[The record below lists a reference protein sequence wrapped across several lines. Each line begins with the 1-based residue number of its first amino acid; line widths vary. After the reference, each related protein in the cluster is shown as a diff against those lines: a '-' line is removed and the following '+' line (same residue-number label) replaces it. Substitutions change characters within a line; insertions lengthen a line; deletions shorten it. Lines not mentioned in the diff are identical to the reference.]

1 MAGEAVGTVEV
12 SDYVFAE
19 PMNGPLLHQAVVAQR
34 ANRRQGTHSVR
45 TRGQVVHSGRKLRP
59 QKGSGR
65 ARLGDAGNPGLRGGG
80 VAHGPHPRSH
90 SKRLPIR
97 MRRRALRIAL
107 SDKVRNGYITVI
119 EELAVSEPST
129 RVIID
134 MVSALNATGTTLII
148 TTEPTS
154 ELRRSVRNIPG
165 VDTLASRLL
174 SPLETTRVRN
184 ILISKHAVERIDEI
198 WGHPTEKPGRA
209 AHGAP
214 EPSQESSRKAGAPA

>member
-1 MAGEAVGTVEV
+1 MAGDAVATVEV

-45 TRGQVVHSGRKLRP
+45 TRGQVVHSGRKLRA

-90 SKRLPIR
+90 SKRLPVR
-97 MRRRALRIAL
+97 MRRRALRVAL

-119 EELAVSEPST
+119 EDLAVGEPNT
-129 RVIID
+129 KT
-134 MVSALNATGTTLII
+134 MVEMVAALNLVGTTLIV
-148 TTEPTS
+148 TTAPTP
-154 ELRRSVRNIPG
+154 ELRKSVRNIPNL
-165 VDTLASRLL
+165 DTMASRLL
-174 SPLETTRVRN
+174 SPLEATRFRN
-184 ILISKHAVERIDEI
+184 IVISRHAIESVDEL
-198 WGHPTEKPGRA
+198 WGHPTVKPGRA
-209 AHGAP
+209 AHHLLEAG
-214 EPSQESSRKAGAPA
+214 EPA

>member
-1 MAGEAVGTVEV
+1 MAGEAVATVEV

-45 TRGQVVHSGRKLRP
+45 TRGQVVHSGRKLRA

-90 SKRLPIR
+90 SKRLPVR
-97 MRRRALRIAL
+97 MRRRALRVAL

-119 EELAVSEPST
+119 EDLAVGEPNT
-129 RVIID
+129 KT
-134 MVSALNATGTTLII
+134 MVEMVAALSLVGTTLLV
-148 TTEPTS
+148 TTAPTP
-154 ELRRSVRNIPG
+154 ELRKSVRNIPNL
-165 VDTLASRLL
+165 DTMSSRLL
-174 SPLETTRVRN
+174 SPLEATRVRN
-184 ILISKHAVERIDEI
+184 IVISKHAIESVDEL
-198 WGHPTEKPGRA
+198 WGHPTVKPGRR
-209 AHGAP
+209 AHRLQEVGG
-214 EPSQESSRKAGAPA
+214 EPA

>member
-1 MAGEAVGTVEV
+1 MAGEVVGAVSV

-19 PMNGPLLHQAVVAQR
+19 AMNGPLLHQAVIAQR
-34 ANRRQGTHSVR
+34 ANRRQGTHSAR
-45 TRGQVVHSGRKLRP
+45 TRGQVVHSGRKLRA

-119 EELAVSEPST
+119 EDLSVGEPNT
-129 RVIID
+129 RVILD
-134 MVSALNATGTTLII
+134 MVSALNNKGTTLIV
-148 TTEPTS
+148 TTDPTQD
-154 ELRRSVRNIPG
+154 LRKSVRNIPG
-165 VDTLASRLL
+165 VDTMASRLL

-184 ILISKHAVERIDEI
+184 IVISKHAVEKIEEI

-209 AHGAP
+209 AHLA
-214 EPSQESSRKAGAPA
+214 QEAGAPA